1 MRAKTELNQI
11 LRGKKL
17 ILASSSPRRA
27 EILRKQRIDFETICP
42 HNMDEEKISADPV
55 VHVLE
60 LSRKKV
66 QSVLHKVQEGLIL
79 GADTIVVLNGEI
91 LGKPKDRAHAQG
103 ILRKLSGKTHRVYT
117 GLTLMDKRSGK
128 ISSDHD
134 CTEVTFNEL
143 DEEDIKDY
151 IATGEPMD
159 KAGAYGIQ
167 GMGSFLVDRIRGN
180 LDNVIGL
187 PMQKFR
193 QILKT
198 ITDTTIAEKSHNK

>member
-1 MRAKTELNQI
+1 MELSQI
-11 LRGKKL
+11 LRTKKL

-27 EILRKQRIDFETICP
+27 EILRKQRIDFEVISP
-42 HNMDEEKISADPV
+42 DNIDEEKISADPV
-55 VHVLE
+55 EHVLE
-60 LSRKKV
+60 LSKKKV
-66 QSVLHKVQEGLIL
+66 QSVLHKVEEGLIL

-91 LGKPKDRAHAQG
+91 LGKPRDEAHAQR

-128 ISSDHD
+128 TSSDHD
-134 CTEVTFNEL
+134 CTEVTFNKL
-143 DEEDIKDY
+143 DENDIKNY

-167 GMGSFLVDRIRGN
+167 GMGSFLVDRLRGN

-193 QILKT
+193 EILKT
-198 ITDTTIAEKSHNK
+198 IAETTIAES